1 MSDRKDFHTNFEEA
15 SKMYATLRDNGKS
28 HNEAVKILQ
37 TKYTGLG
44 PGNQERLEK
53 GYKPPAPKSPAPKP
67 PVSQPPAPK
76 PPAPKPSVS
85 QPPAPKPPAPKPP
98 APKPPSGNDVIST
111 LDLNLLTKGGGSWN
125 ISRYNLKKSV
135 VTTFKGETVIK
146 CQYDK
151 NSGTSND
158 PGVGGCSFTATP
170 TGMNKDAIVFSW
182 DVYYPKGF
190 QFAKGGK
197 YGGVLVGYGEASG
210 YKHSETGASN
220 RIMWQ
225 QDGGIIDYIYPA
237 DNLKQKIPG
246 IVAEGHGCGFF
257 NDDFQ
262 KALKFDSWN
271 RLELGTKMNTFKNGV
286 PQLDGESSVTV
297 NGKKQV
303 LKGINWS
310 RNSDLKISQ
319 FDLGTFFGGP
329 LPSPVSQFCYFK
341 NFQMRKY

>member
-1 MSDRKDFHTNFEEA
+1 MADRKDFNTNFEEA
-15 SKMYATLRDNGKS
+15 SKMYATLRDSGKS
-28 HNEAVKILQ
+28 HADAIKIMQ

-44 PGNQERLEK
+44 PDNQARLEK
-53 GYKPPAPKSPAPKP
+53 GYKPACKPPTPKP
-67 PVSQPPAPK
+67 PV
-76 PPAPKPSVS
+76 
-85 QPPAPKPPAPKPP
+85 
-98 APKPPSGNDVIST
+98 PKPPSDDVIST
-111 LDLNLLTKGGGSWN
+111 LDLKLLTKGGGSWN
-125 ISRYNLKKSV
+125 INKYNLKKSV
-135 VTTFKGETVIK
+135 VTTFKGDTVIK

-158 PGVGGCSFTATP
+158 PGVGGCSFTAIP

-197 YGGVLVGYGEASG
+197 YGGVLVGYGDASG

-225 QDGGIIDYIYPA
+225 VDGGIIDYIYPA

-246 IVAEGHGCGFF
+246 LVAEGHGCGFF

-262 KALKFDSWN
+262 KALKFDTWN

-286 PQLDGESSVTV
+286 PQLDGESSV
-297 NGKKQV
+297 N
-303 LKGINWS
+303 
-310 RNSDLKISQ
+310 
-319 FDLGTFFGGP
+319 
-329 LPSPVSQFCYFK
+329 
-341 NFQMRKY
+341 